1 MQRLSVHSFICF
13 VYKEHSLEEETVCI
27 HPFRDDIPDSQGAG
41 SEGRL
46 DPHRDEGRS
55 RQMLS
60 MEDDNS
66 EHPEGLV
73 LDYHDERDSWLRV
86 TLLSCLRCFA
96 CVCHPVK

>member
-1 MQRLSVHSFICF
+1 MYILLSFLCIKKIPWRKKQCAFIPVF
-13 VYKEHSLEEETVCI
+13 S
-27 HPFRDDIPDSQGAG
+27 FRDDIPDSQGAG

-55 RQMLS
+55 QQMLS

-66 EHPEGLV
+66 EHPEELV
-73 LDYHDERDSWLRV
+73 LDYRDERDSWLRV